1 MNLAAS
7 PLAQRIWCLILMA
20 MLSLPASAAT
30 VFVTQSSDESGN
42 LGTLRDAINNRVS
55 PGDTIV
61 IQVNR
66 IVLDGPLTIP
76 VDNITIDG
84 GGAPNGNNTLLRPA
98 DGIGS
103 PIIVRGDGVTLQNLR
118 VRDIELFVDPEN
130 GVGIVDDF
138 SLLDSRL
145 RGDTQL
151 SMSNVNGCT
160 IQGNDIRTRLDDA
173 VTLFQSESCRINNNA
188 IRARDFAINDLES
201 ADLRLDG
208 NVITGPGWMLLST
221 ETATVT
227 GNRRERRGGIDL
239 DGAVPEGLI
248 RAEGNT
254 APWMIVERSN
264 VQIIRNTLGSTDG
277 TSTGRRNVLRVFNE
291 TPAAAGPPGPVI
303 VRNNIINGGVNGLFY
318 RGAGATAGTASITD
332 NNIRYCSRRGLV
344 VGSVQRLE
352 ITRNVITQCGSFD
365 RGQGMNLRGP
375 VYEQLTVDDND
386 VSRINGVGIK
396 VRPPVA
402 DGTVLLTNN
411 RVLTNDS
418 HGVVLRPEVSMPE
431 PPPSGEDDPEPEEP
445 GDSSETPGPVMLE
458 NNQIDGNGGHGVV
471 ARDGARGAISG
482 GRIQDNNRDGVFVA
496 AGALVEIGGVSFA
509 DNGGAGID
517 VAPAGIT
524 ANDQDKAANNN
535 IDWPEALTLTSLSR
549 QLTGLAAPDAA
560 IDVYVAEAEP
570 RVGNPANGEGFLH
583 LGTVLAGPDGRFT
596 FPGTGELT
604 CDSGSYL
611 TATATLGDATSWTSE
626 FSENLA
632 CEFPD
637 PDTTD
642 TDGDGV
648 VDSQD
653 ACPNTP
659 PGEMVD
665 DSGCTTMTGNQP
677 PVAVVSDPGEV
688 PVGETVTFD
697 ASGSSDPD
705 GDALSY
711 DWEVSSAPAG
721 STATL
726 SNAAT
731 ANPSFTPDILGTYT
745 FIATCSDGEFTDS
758 VVVVLY
764 AVEIIPDQP
773 PTAAIA
779 DPGPANVGDTVTL
792 DGSGS
797 SDPDG
802 DEISFFWFFVETPA
816 DSEATLSSE
825 DTPTT
830 SYVPDVAGEY
840 EVRLRVDSNGLSD
853 EAARRD
859 SWEIPNEAPEVVID
873 APEGIVPTEA
883 IVYLDA
889 AGSTDPDGDGLDFA
903 WELIERPSGS
913 SATLTATDEA
923 IAGLVPDVIGD
934 YRARLVVSDGEIGV
948 LAEATIRAGTFI
960 YFDLST
966 IQCRSADCAFE
977 TDGSAGSC
985 TNCRGVFDDGTV
997 HECTAPDSSLT
1008 ISGPGELSA
1017 NNCASMS
1024 SPGTQTDC
1032 SQAMCRH
1039 VQDGGSS
1046 CSGAAGTC
1054 ATTDDEG
1061 EPLAACT
1068 GGPCTLFLTAD
1079 VVSNLIN
1086 TSAINQATVTT
1097 TSSDGDG
1104 TFSYSLSGAALG
1116 GFTGWTAATS
1126 DGVGDQQGIL
1136 LFGSSDDLTL
1146 TQEDQPQWSTLSN
1159 CSIDGA
1165 TTIGEAVVEFGAGLV
1180 AADASCTFAN
1190 TAFPDADG
1198 DGIPDDIDRCI
1209 DAAGPDGEECPEI
1222 LSNDD
1227 VTLYCN
1233 NPLTCSLLDFVGDCT
1248 DCTMVQNDSNI
1259 AMGCPLGAT
1268 CVTREPGVV
1277 ECQGNCSVTSAE
1289 FEADC
1294 GANTV
1299 CSVEADFRCQSDA
1312 NGEGCNGATSDGQTI
1327 GCEPGTP
1334 CNIRVFENAL
1344 QVPGS
1349 TEYLQ
1354 TRKRTQGTGGLA
1366 GQFAFEERVIPLF
1379 GEIPG
1384 AGDDGGL
1391 DDLFFVAT
1399 NNEGE
1404 STSLHRSYYN
1414 STISRVYVN
1423 EDRFNEDTTPGF
1435 TFVGSSCTT
1444 DGTLLDGDWFVVLD
1458 GGSGSCTFVNEKD
1471 DVPTGDPQPIPFGGT
1486 QGEEITEF
1494 AGDFF
1499 SGMGTGVAAGIIGM
1513 GTATG
1518 AIIFDAETEAL
1529 QQIGDRSTSFLNDF
1543 QPAIGIVGK
1552 VSSTIRGGGALIS
1565 YGPNGTLTRSW
1576 DPDTGNLGFAQ
1587 LGFDSVTQAVHLNGD
1602 VEDPTVLLAN
1612 SSRNEI
1618 RAIVDDDNPSSDGW
1632 RTQTVIRSE
1641 TLQDIPGTLVS
1652 TYSSAVGN
1660 LACSQPCDG
1669 VGAPMPTGCQPEMD
1683 QVITDN
1689 PFCGDFWTPSCASA
1703 YNTLTGGFCNLP
1715 AGERQVNFG
1724 GAVLVVHNNGPSLPG
1739 TVSIADPGNNFF
1751 GRADVIG
1758 GTGMDPR
1765 RIDCDG
1771 ERCVISNN
1779 ASSSVTLLSWDG
1791 LLSASIVAEI
1801 PVDPGPFGVYTRAV
1815 DGNQEVL
1822 TTGSLSNTWQRLLL
1836 DPEGN
1841 VLSNESFPVPAS
1853 CQSPRFIRRLEDGPT
1868 ILISCYDSNNYWR
1881 VQDPR

>member
-1 MNLAAS
+1 MTLAVS
-7 PLAQRIWCLILMA
+7 RWTQRVWCMTLMA

-30 VFVTQSSDESGN
+30 VFVTQSGDESGN

-66 IVLDGPLTIP
+66 IILDGPLTIP
-76 VDNITIDG
+76 VDNIAIDG
-84 GGAPNGNNTLLRPA
+84 SGAPNGNNTLLRPA

-103 PIIVRGDGVTLQNLR
+103 PIVVRGDGVTLQNLR
-118 VRDIELFVDPEN
+118 LRDIELFVDPEN

-138 SLLDSRL
+138 SLLNSRL

-151 SMSNVNGCT
+151 SMSNVNGCA

-173 VTLFQSESCRINNNA
+173 VTLFQSESCQINNNA
-188 IRARDFAINDLES
+188 IRARDFAINDVES
-201 ADLRLDG
+201 ADLRVDG
-208 NVITGPGWMLLST
+208 NTVTGPGWMLLST
-221 ETATVT
+221 ESATVT
-227 GNRRERRGGIDL
+227 GNRMEGRGGIYL

-254 APWMIVERSN
+254 SPWMIVVRSN

-291 TPAAAGPPGPVI
+291 TPAPAGPPGPVI
-303 VRNNIINGGVNGLFY
+303 VRNNIINGGINGLFY
-318 RGAGATAGTASITD
+318 RGAGNTAGAASITD
-332 NNIRYCSRRGLV
+332 NNIRNCSRRGLV

-352 ITRNVITQCGSFD
+352 IARNVITQCGSLD

-402 DGTVLLTNN
+402 DGTVLLINN

-418 HGVVLRPEVSMPE
+418 HGVVLRPDVSMPE
-431 PPPSGEDDPEPEEP
+431 PPPSGEDDPEPDEA

-482 GRIQDNNRDGVFVA
+482 GRIQDNSRDGVFVA

-524 ANDQDKAANNN
+524 ANDQDKVANNN

-560 IDVYVAEAEP
+560 VDVYVAEAEP

-604 CDSGSYL
+604 CNSGSYL

-637 PDTTD
+637 PDSTD

-653 ACPNTP
+653 ACPNTL

-665 DSGCTTMTGNQP
+665 DSGCTTTAGNQP

-688 PVGETVTFD
+688 PVGETVTFN

-731 ANPSFTPDILGTYT
+731 ANPSFTPDIPGTYT
-745 FIATCSDGEFTDS
+745 FTATCSDGVFADS

-802 DEISFFWFFVETPA
+802 DEISFFWFFFETPA
-816 DSEATLSSE
+816 ESEATLSSE

-840 EVRLRVDSNGLSD
+840 EVRLRVESNGLSD
-853 EAARRD
+853 EAARRN
-859 SWEIPNEAPEVVID
+859 SWEIPNEAPEIVID

-889 AGSTDPDGDGLDFA
+889 AGSTDPDGDGLAFA

-934 YRARLVVSDGEIGV
+934 YRARVVVSDGEIGV
-948 LAEATIRAGTFI
+948 LAEATIRAGIFI

-1032 SQAMCRH
+1032 SRAMCRH
-1039 VQDGGSS
+1039 VQGGGSS

-1054 ATTDDEG
+1054 ATTDDQG
-1061 EPLAACT
+1061 EALTACT

-1086 TSAINQATVTT
+1086 TSALNQATVTT

-1104 TFSYSLSGAALG
+1104 TFSYSLNGAALG
-1116 GFTGWTAATS
+1116 GFAGWTAATTG
-1126 DGVGDQQGIL
+1126 GVGDQQGRL

-1165 TTIGEAVVEFGAGLV
+1165 TTIGEAMVEFGAGLV

-1198 DGIPDDIDRCI
+1198 DGVPDDIDRCI

-1233 NPLTCSLLDFVGDCT
+1233 NPLTCSLFNFDGDCT
-1248 DCTMVQNDSNI
+1248 DCTMVQNDSDI
-1259 AMGCPLGAT
+1259 IMACPLGAT
-1268 CVTREPGVV
+1268 CVTREPAVL
-1277 ECQGNCSVTSAE
+1277 ECYGNCELESPE
-1289 FEADC
+1289 FQATC
-1294 GANTV
+1294 NSGTV
-1299 CSVEADFRCQSDA
+1299 CTVEEDFYCQSDTA
-1312 NGEGCNGATSDGQTI
+1312 GEGCNGQTRSGDTV
-1327 GCEPGTP
+1327 GCEPGIP
-1334 CNIRVFENAL
+1334 CDIRVSERILNL
-1344 QVPGS
+1344 PGS
-1349 TEYLQ
+1349 TDYLE
-1354 TRKRTQGTGGLA
+1354 TRKQTTGSDEGRFVFSDVYGSFGTLPGYSEGQFFIIEVIAGQGTS
-1366 GQFAFEERVIPLF
+1366 V
-1379 GEIPG
+1379 
-1384 AGDDGGL
+1384 
-1391 DDLFFVAT
+1391 
-1399 NNEGE
+1399 
-1404 STSLHRSYYN
+1404 HRTYDN
-1414 STISRVYVN
+1414 STVSAVGVREDISYR
-1423 EDRFNEDTTPGF
+1423 DTTPGF
-1435 TFVGSSCTT
+1435 RFVDVTCTSEDGLFEIDGLSVRLDIGSAVCTYT
-1444 DGTLLDGDWFVVLD
+1444 
-1458 GGSGSCTFVNEKD
+1458 NEREQTP
-1471 DVPTGDPQPIPFGGT
+1471 VTDPQPIPFGGT
-1486 QGEEITEF
+1486 QGEEINEW
-1494 AGDFF
+1494 ARVFF
-1499 SGMGTGVAAGIIGM
+1499 DGLPGIAQNTISLDA
-1513 GTATG
+1513 ATG
-1518 AIIFDAETEAL
+1518 GVIFDSNTGL
-1529 QQIGDRSTSFLNDF
+1529 LKQIGDRSTSFLDDF
-1543 QPAIGIVGK
+1543 QPAIGVVGK
-1552 VSSTIRGGGALIS
+1552 VSSTIPGGGALIS
-1565 YGPNGTLTRSW
+1565 YGPGGTLTRSW

-1587 LGFDSVTQAVHLNGD
+1587 LGFDSVTHAVHLNGD

-1618 RAIVDDDNPSSDGW
+1618 RAIVDDDNPSGDGW

-1652 TYSSAVGN
+1652 TYSSGVGN

-1683 QVITDN
+1683 QVIIDN

-1703 YNTLTGGFCNLP
+1703 YNTVTGGFCNLP

-1751 GRADVIG
+1751 GRANVIG
-1758 GTGMDPR
+1758 DTGMDPR

-1791 LLSASIVAEI
+1791 LLSASIMADI
-1801 PVDPGPFGVYTRAV
+1801 PVDPGPFGVYTREV

-1836 DPEGN
+1836 DPDGS

-1853 CQSPRFIRRLEDGPT
+1853 CQSPRFIRRLNDGPT
-1868 ILISCYDSNNYWR
+1868 IVISCYDSNNYWR
-1881 VQDPR
+1881 VQDPL